1 MFATRHLEGLTV
13 LDVGCGGGL
22 LAESLARLGAQ
33 VTAIDPSAENI
44 QAASYHSSF
53 DPLTRSIQ
61 YSNCTI
67 GMIDIP
73 DCYTAL
79 MPFNVMIVTESYE

>member
-1 MFATRHLEGLTV
+1 MFATRHMEGLTV

-44 QAASYHSSF
+44 KAASYHSSF
-53 DPLTRSIQ
+53 DPLTRSNIK
-61 YSNCTI
+61 YRNSTI
-67 GMIDIP
+67 GKSSSFDW
-73 DCYTAL
+73 
-79 MPFNVMIVTESYE
+79 